1 VIEMRRLRVSCF
13 LLACAFA
20 GLTQACQQRVKNSRA
35 AIESKTARV
44 DENTI
49 DILKFKYRVE
59 YFSPDSLGLKFSSIF
74 VRSISDSKYEVK
86 IQAEQDC
93 DSDLFYKKHYL
104 IMGIYPYDKDLSIL
118 HSERIKY
125 GFERFDFKLRKND
138 LGNIETQGII
148 SSGLKK
154 ARAVTLSLM
163 EYKTGNKIKEV
174 VMLDVKLL

>member
-1 VIEMRRLRVSCF
+1 M
-13 LLACAFA
+13 
-20 GLTQACQQRVKNSRA
+20 
-35 AIESKTARV
+35 AIEPKAARI

-59 YFSPDSLGLKFSSIF
+59 YFSPDSTGLKFNSIF
-74 VRSISDSKYEVK
+74 VKSISDSKYEIK

-93 DSDLFYKKHYL
+93 KSDLSYKKYYL
-104 IMGIYPYDKDLSIL
+104 IMGIYPYDRDLSSL
-118 HSERIKY
+118 HSERVKY
-125 GFERFDFKLRKND
+125 GFERFDFKLRKNA

-148 SSGLKK
+148 SSKITT

-163 EYKTGNKIKEV
+163 EYGTGNKIKDV